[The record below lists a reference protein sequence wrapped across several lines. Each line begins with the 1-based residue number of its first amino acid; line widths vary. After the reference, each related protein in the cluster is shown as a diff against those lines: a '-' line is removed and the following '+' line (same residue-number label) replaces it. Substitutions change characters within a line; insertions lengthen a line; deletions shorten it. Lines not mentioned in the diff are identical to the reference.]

1 MGSLSFDGAVEAIL
15 EGTVPAESLR
25 ATGNTLSVTYVGSDL
40 PGSPKGDPMA
50 YLDHLD
56 LAIHRDQRPRQAAF
70 DLVPWAPRLPKL
82 KGVEYLIVTHPLFRA
97 QADRVAALKA
107 AEGLRAVVVETD
119 TAYDRFSGGI
129 VEPNAIRA
137 LVRRAWRARGKLR
150 YVLLIGDDSFDPRD
164 YVGIGSQSF
173 VPSIYGRDATWGR
186 VPSET
191 AYADVNGDGRLDVAI
206 GRLPVQTVAEAETVV
221 DKIATQAEALR
232 ALQGAQLA
240 VVDNSS
246 ETDSPFRADA
256 EEALALLPGGPVRW
270 SDLSQGPS
278 AAREALLQGWQEGA
292 MLTHYFGHGGLT
304 EWADERILTHEDIQA
319 YGSTW
324 KPTVLFTWACLSQWH
339 VGIFGTALNEA
350 LLLQPGGGA
359 LASFGPAGITT
370 PARQAVLVDKL
381 YRELAQP
388 GVSLGE
394 AIRRAKN
401 AAIEEDPNAREV
413 IEGFNLFGDPA
424 LELPWTPPVPQ

>member
-1 MGSLSFDGAVEAIL
+1 
-15 EGTVPAESLR
+15 
-25 ATGNTLSVTYVGSDL
+25 
-40 PGSPKGDPMA
+40 
-50 YLDHLD
+50 
-56 LAIHRDQRPRQAAF
+56 
-70 DLVPWAPRLPKL
+70 
-82 KGVEYLIVTHPLFRA
+82 
-97 QADRVAALKA
+97 
-107 AEGLRAVVVETD
+107 
-119 TAYDRFSGGI
+119 
-129 VEPNAIRA
+129 
-137 LVRRAWRARGKLR
+137 
-150 YVLLIGDDSFDPRD
+150 
-164 YVGIGSQSF
+164 
-173 VPSIYGRDATWGR
+173 
-186 VPSET
+186 
-191 AYADVNGDGRLDVAI
+191 
-206 GRLPVQTVAEAETVV
+206 
-221 DKIATQAEALR
+221 
-232 ALQGAQLA
+232 
-240 VVDNSS
+240 
-246 ETDSPFRADA
+246 
-256 EEALALLPGGPVRW
+256 
-270 SDLSQGPS
+270 
-278 AAREALLQGWQEGA
+278 
-292 MLTHYFGHGGLT
+292 MLTHYFGHDGLT